1 MKQLAVA
8 LLIIS
13 VVCSCPPAVSAG
25 TSDDIVIIV
34 DQSASMQEYT
44 PRFVAGLWISAFLQT
59 FTGGHNINLAGFS
72 EDVTE
77 HIRLELRNE
86 SDLNKLREYMQ
97 KIPASGL
104 ITDFEPPLEYLLKY
118 PREIGLVVFIT
129 DGKPDI
135 WDEKNVH
142 LSRKIRMDKRY
153 SGLNSIYASSR
164 SQGTPGR
171 ELLESLKARYEA
183 RNNELVDGHL
193 TGLRKK
199 FGGKIVFLDVS
210 GKHGYLPVMAEK
222 INAHYVKTVIE
233 AGENSEEEVKKALAE
248 LLIIAGKV
256 LRPGEEEAAALK
268 ARLEKSARERAAAAR
283 RERDLEK
290 WLYVGVLLVLIIAV
304 GACLLWRIRKKAA
317 AAPVDD
323 AAQLEPAVA
332 AVTEPQEEEYSP
344 DFALLDDRGYIATV
358 KKKYQAMASTSLE
371 AARRYIEKEILIAD
385 KRGNLEKLR
394 LLRQMLEEVQFD
406 RRFSL
411 RVPVPPGTMH
421 VIWKDP
427 SGNTRKSP
435 VIDISFSSLLFEE
448 PDFTAG
454 KIDAIECLPLDM
466 KMDVKN
472 SVLETRENR
481 LHVVILEDF
490 DDNVR
495 DRMHWI
501 EMLTRIEEV
510 R

>member
-1 MKQLAVA
+1 
-8 LLIIS
+8 
-13 VVCSCPPAVSAG
+13 
-25 TSDDIVIIV
+25 
-34 DQSASMQEYT
+34 
-44 PRFVAGLWISAFLQT
+44 
-59 FTGGHNINLAGFS
+59 
-72 EDVTE
+72 
-77 HIRLELRNE
+77 
-86 SDLNKLREYMQ
+86 
-97 KIPASGL
+97 
-104 ITDFEPPLEYLLKY
+104 
-118 PREIGLVVFIT
+118 
-129 DGKPDI
+129 
-135 WDEKNVH
+135 
-142 LSRKIRMDKRY
+142 MDKRY